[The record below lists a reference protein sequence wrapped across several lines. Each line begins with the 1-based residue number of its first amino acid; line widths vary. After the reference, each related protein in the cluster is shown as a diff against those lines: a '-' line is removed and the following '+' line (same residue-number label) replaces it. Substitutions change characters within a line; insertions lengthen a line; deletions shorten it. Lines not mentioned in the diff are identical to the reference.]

1 MSLPSWRCCRCFTRG
16 AEEFMKDQ
24 NLSDPWIFTVFS
36 VCFLSF
42 CSTLFLNELLYLF
55 LCIKF
60 WNFHSYFFPNWFVLN
75 EQQYVWID
83 KQAYHISYSDNYCLS
98 NWWWQEYC
106 SYSRVHGV
114 RSRVHPELA
123 ASVAITESSHTC
135 DQCGGEAGVPREATR
150 HSKHEDPTQ
159 LTGGS
164 NLESASCSVATR
176 TERNNECERKRSCFP
191 SFICDVFSFN
201 PP

>member
-60 WNFHSYFFPNWFVLN
+60 WNFHSYFFPNGFVLN

-83 KQAYHISYSDNYCLS
+83 KQAYHISYRDKYCLS

-123 ASVAITESSHTC
+123 ASLSQRALTPATSVEGKLEYREKPPDTANMRTPRSWR
-135 DQCGGEAGVPREATR
+135 GGVQPRICFMFN
-150 HSKHEDPTQ
+150 
-159 LTGGS
+159 S
-164 NLESASCSVATR
+164 NTD
-176 TERNNECERKRSCFP
+176 RKK
-191 SFICDVFSFN
+191 
-201 PP
+201 